1 MAFYGLQD
9 TSIQPE
15 LFSHALIGTEAT
27 SWLYKKHQNISW
39 LWKKEPV
46 TLHIYVVWLMEA
58 LTKSD
63 KNYCR
68 TTKTIIKME

>member
-27 SWLYKKHQNISW
+27 SWLYKKHQNIS
-39 LWKKEPV
+39 
-46 TLHIYVVWLMEA
+46 
-58 LTKSD
+58 
-63 KNYCR
+63 
-68 TTKTIIKME
+68 